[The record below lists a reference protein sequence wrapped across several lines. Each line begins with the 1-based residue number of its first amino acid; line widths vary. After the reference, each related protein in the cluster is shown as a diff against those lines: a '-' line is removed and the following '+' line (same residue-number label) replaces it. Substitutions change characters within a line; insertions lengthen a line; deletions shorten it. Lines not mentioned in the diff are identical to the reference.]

1 MLQLEAQRDS
11 SSIIG
16 FSAVQGDFETAA
28 TGAQVLP
35 GLRKVVARAADLILV
50 LTATH

>member
-1 MLQLEAQRDS
+1 MLQLEAQRNS

-16 FSAVQGDFETAA
+16 FSAVQGDFEIAA
-28 TGAQVLP
+28 SSAQVLP
-35 GLRKVVARAADLILV
+35 GLRKVVARAAYLILV